1 MAKIDNALDCMHTS
15 LFDEIQAMNARLD
28 NLLNP
33 EFFTRI
39 ITDAMEKLLDA
50 RDQDNKLFLNTVLGE

>member
-1 MAKIDNALDCMHTS
+1 MGKIDNALDCMHTS

>member
-1 MAKIDNALDCMHTS
+1 MAKIDDYLESMHTS
-15 LFDEIQAMNARLD
+15 LFDEIQATNVRLD

-39 ITDAMEKLLDA
+39 ITDALDKLLAA
-50 RDQDNKLFLNTVLGE
+50 RDQETKQFLTTILGD

>member
-1 MAKIDNALDCMHTS
+1 MGKIDNALDCMHTS
-15 LFDEIQAMNARLD
+15 LFEEIQAMNARLD

>member
-1 MAKIDNALDCMHTS
+1 MGNIDRALDCMHTS
-15 LFDEIQAMNARLD
+15 LFEEIQTMNVRLD

>member
-1 MAKIDNALDCMHTS
+1 MTKIDDYLESMHTS
-15 LFDEIQAMNARLD
+15 LFEEIQATNVRLD

-39 ITDAMEKLLDA
+39 ITDALDKLLAA
-50 RDQDNKLFLNTVLGE
+50 RDQETKQFLTTIVGD

>member
-1 MAKIDNALDCMHTS
+1 MAKIEDDLEYMNKS